1 VKRDAATNHSKGYG
15 FIRFVNFQAQIQCLS
30 QQRHFIGSRW
40 CEVRIPS
47 SKVLCVFIL
56 WCFIYRSLAS
66 RVVFLFCIFGIVTA
80 GLEAGMQ
87 NALFMPPSQ
96 QCQCAGRTLVY
107 GDSEKNKP
115 LYMYLIDIQTY
126 VDRHIWDVQ
135 KLNLF
140 SITSLRCALV
150 RCREA
155 AHVHKSSVIWAI
167 CRAALFQH

>member
-1 VKRDAATNHSKGYG
+1 MLVTAKALHWQSLVWSTHSKLQGA
-15 FIRFVNFQAQIQCLS
+15 V
-30 QQRHFIGSRW
+30 
-40 CEVRIPS
+40 
-47 SKVLCVFIL
+47 CVYF
-56 WCFIYRSLAS
+56 
-66 RVVFLFCIFGIVTA
+66 VVFYLQIFSITCCVSFLHFWNCHSRTM
-80 GLEAGMQ
+80 EAGMQ